1 MGGCFLLAMKPGR
14 KTGRSDT
21 SISIVVSAMEENV
34 SSMLHK
40 QLIKSIGPN
49 YDNIDVLKDIK
60 DLSEISQKVKYL
72 MIPLS

>member
-1 MGGCFLLAMKPGR
+1 MNSIPSWKKPKRFSEHGGCFLLAMKPGR

-49 YDNIDVLKDIK
+49 YDNIDA
-60 DLSEISQKVKYL
+60 
-72 MIPLS
+72 P